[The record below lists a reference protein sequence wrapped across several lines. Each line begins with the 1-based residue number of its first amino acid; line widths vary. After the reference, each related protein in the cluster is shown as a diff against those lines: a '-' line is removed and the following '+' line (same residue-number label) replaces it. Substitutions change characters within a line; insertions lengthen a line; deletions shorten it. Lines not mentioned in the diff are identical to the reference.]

1 MAISGIYPI
10 RVNDISFKLLIMEIL
25 KYFANTVELLIYF
38 YLAINIFYFLLF
50 AVASAFKQ
58 KEKPLLTAINRKIA
72 VLVPGYK
79 EDAVILETARA
90 AIAQN
95 YPEDKFDVVIIA
107 DSYSDKTLDELKK
120 VKVIVFPVD
129 LGKERTKARALNLTM
144 SQLTSD
150 YEIALILDADNV
162 IEPDFL
168 RKINDEFNRGFRIV
182 QGHRVAKN
190 INNNMAILDAIS
202 EEVNNKLYRKGHRIL
217 GLPSGL
223 IGSGMA
229 FDYVL
234 FKSIMKDINAVGGF
248 DKELELKLTQ
258 MKYQIAY
265 IENAFVFDEKVH
277 QSKEFENQRKRWLSA
292 QFVYLRKFFKP
303 AVKSLL
309 TDRNTFFIDKLFQMA
324 LLPRIL
330 LLGIITF
337 IFLLN
342 IIILLAGW
350 SSAVSFLIVGWLG
363 WTLLFTGVVL
373 IFIFTIP
380 AKFYNSKTLS
390 ALFSLPKTFIIM
402 FLLLFK
408 LKGAN
413 QKFIHTQHGVSNN
426 TSK

>member
-1 MAISGIYPI
+1 
-10 RVNDISFKLLIMEIL
+10 MEIV
-25 KYFANTVELLIYF
+25 KYIANTVELLIF
-38 YLAINIFYFLLF
+38 VYLAINICYFLIF
-50 AVASAFKQ
+50 AVASAFQQ
-58 KEKPLLTAINRKIA
+58 KKIPLLTDKNRKIA
-72 VLVPGYK
+72 VLVPGYR
-79 EDAVILETARA
+79 EDSVILETARA

-95 YPEDKFDVVIIA
+95 YPKDKFDVIIIA
-107 DSYSDKTLDELKK
+107 DSYSDQTLAELNQLQ
-120 VKVIVFPVD
+120 VIVFPVE
-129 LGKERTKARALNLTM
+129 LGKGRTKAKALNLTM
-144 SQLTSD
+144 SQLTSG
-150 YEIALILDADNV
+150 YEIALVLDADNV

-168 RKINDEFNRGFRIV
+168 KKVNNEFNNGFQIV

-265 IENAFVFDEKVH
+265 IEDAYVYDEKVH
-277 QSKEFENQRKRWLSA
+277 QSKEFENQRRRWLSA

-303 AVKSLL
+303 AVKSLI
-309 TDRNTFFIDKLFQMA
+309 TDRNTYFLDKLLQMA

-337 IFLLN
+337 IFLFY

-350 SSAVSFLIVGWLG
+350 SSAISFLLVGWLG

-380 AKFYNSKTLS
+380 AKFYNTRTLS
-390 ALFSLPKTFIIM
+390 ALFSLPKTFFIM

-413 QKFIHTQHGVSNN
+413 QKFIHTQHGVSNK
-426 TSK
+426 TK